1 MKRKQARMK
10 PLGHNGPNLNSSSY
24 EDLVDTEI
32 QKVIGI
38 QLYISN
44 SNKPEDEQSMPNIK
58 NMNGESDKNKETNLD
73 TQRSKLTVE
82 GPIIA
87 LI

>member
-1 MKRKQARMK
+1 MK
-10 PLGHNGPNLNSSSY
+10 PLRHKGPNLNSSSY

-44 SNKPEDEQSMPNIK
+44 KHGGDEHDSSMPNIK
-58 NMNGESDKNKETNLD
+58 NMNVESDKNKETNLD
-73 TQRSKLTVE
+73 TMRSKLTV
-82 GPIIA
+82 
-87 LI
+87 